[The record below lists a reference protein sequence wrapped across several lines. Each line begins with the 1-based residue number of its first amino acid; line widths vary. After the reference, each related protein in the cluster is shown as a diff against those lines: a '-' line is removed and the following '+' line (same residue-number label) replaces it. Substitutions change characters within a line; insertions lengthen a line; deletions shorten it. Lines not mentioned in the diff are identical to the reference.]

1 MNLNIQCSR
10 VTQMGQALRTTEG
23 RMLSQTVA
31 ILIMLAAASCA
42 EEPFG
47 TWKMNAARSTSTG
60 GTQPKS
66 FTIRIDAHPK
76 GEAFTLERIEPDG
89 RIMTSSSV
97 LYFDAVRREFQD
109 FECSG
114 TQASRRTDRQTVE
127 VLRNCGSGA
136 WTRFIL
142 YPGVKQNELVLEISE
157 RRVDGRRLERRL
169 VLEKRSESK

>member
-1 MNLNIQCSR
+1 M
-10 VTQMGQALRTTEG
+10 
-23 RMLSQTVA
+23 SQTATEHVRVIA
-31 ILIMLAAASCA
+31 ILIVLAAASCA

-66 FTIRIDAHPK
+66 FAVRIDAHPK

-89 RIMTSSSV
+89 RITTSSSV
-97 LYFDAVRREFQD
+97 LYFDAAPREFQD

-114 TQASRRTDRQTVE
+114 TQSSRRRDRQMVE

-136 WTRFIL
+136 WTRFVL
-142 YPGVKQNELVLEISE
+142 HPAAKQNELVLEISE
-157 RRVDGRRLERRL
+157 QHADGRRFERRL
-169 VLEKRSESK
+169 VLERK